1 MEEKV
6 ETKQLEKELEAKVG
20 DLVGRVSESLK
31 VKVIFFWKNLLKT
44 GKVINDMKDSIKRNL
59 DAQLEIQRKTRQTL
73 QGILLH
79 FW

>member
-31 VKVIFFWKNLLKT
+31 VKVIFFEKIFWKLVK
-44 GKVINDMKDSIKRNL
+44 
-59 DAQLEIQRKTRQTL
+59 
-73 QGILLH
+73 
-79 FW
+79 W

>member
-31 VKVIFFWKNLLKT
+31 VKVIFFLK
-44 GKVINDMKDSIKRNL
+44 KSFEN
-59 DAQLEIQRKTRQTL
+59 
-73 QGILLH
+73 
-79 FW
+79 W